1 MNIHHHYDQLNE
13 EARDAV
19 DSSFGAMVTDLRL
32 RGFISLA
39 FNDPAEHVVDA
50 ISKWL
55 IESGYGQ

>member
-1 MNIHHHYDQLNE
+1 MNIHHHYDQLSPE
-13 EARDAV
+13 TRFAV
-19 DSSFGAMVTDLRL
+19 DS
-32 RGFISLA
+32 GFQELVAQLKHQGYYNLA